1 MRSTRIWTGIMEIF
15 IIYDTDRQVWP
26 EAYTSFEAALA
37 VIRNLIEE
45 LNEAYKASE
54 DYAVE
59 PLLPGGMDDYDKK
72 DVKLGI
78 LVANMHD
85 YDNQI
90 FIKQLSVV

>member
-1 MRSTRIWTGIMEIF
+1 MEIF
-15 IIYDTDRQVWP
+15 IIYDTDRHVWP
-26 EAYTSFEAALA
+26 EAYRSFEAALA
-37 VIRNLIEE
+37 VISKLIEE
-45 LNEAYKASE
+45 LNEAYRASE
-54 DYAVE
+54 EYDELE
-59 PLLPGGMDDYDKK
+59 PLPGGMDEFDKK

>member
-1 MRSTRIWTGIMEIF
+1 MEIF

-45 LNEAYKASE
+45 LNEAYRASE

-59 PLLPGGMDDYDKK
+59 PLLPGVMDEFDKK

>member
-1 MRSTRIWTGIMEIF
+1 MEIF

-26 EAYTSFEAALA
+26 EAYRSFEAALA
-37 VIRNLIEE
+37 VIRKLIEE
-45 LNEAYKASE
+45 LNEAYKVSE

-59 PLLPGGMDDYDKK
+59 PLLPGVMDEFDKK

-90 FIKQLSVV
+90 FIKQLSVA